1 MIAILNSP
9 ILTSD
14 GTFKMEAISLE
25 GAREL
30 LNRHDFVSAIG
41 HASTADIL
49 TELLE
54 IDIPVNRITFIQE
67 PKQMA
72 IVFKMKSRVPEGV
85 ILNRNQIEEFGFE
98 FKLLT
103 REE

>member
-1 MIAILNSP
+1 MIGILNAP
-9 ILTSD
+9 IITAD
-14 GTFKMEAISLE
+14 GTFKMETISCE

-30 LNRHDFVSAIG
+30 LNRDDFISAIG

-54 IDIPVNRITFIQE
+54 IDIPVNRINFCQE
-67 PKQMA
+67 IGQKA
-72 IVFKMKSRVPEGV
+72 IIFKMKSRVPEGV
-85 ILNRNQIEEFGFE
+85 ILNKSEIEELGYE

-103 REE
+103 RVE